1 MTVGDLLKALE
12 GISPHKN
19 VVVTFAGEDERFA
32 TSVTLGWNAVHI
44 CDTIA
49 DLPKDETVLFGTR
62 KRIKR
67 KYTGLRMKPD
77 DVTDEMIERALRA
90 FYRHTSVQNFPQAA
104 RDQMRAALEA
114 ALTTGE
120 G

>member
-32 TSVTLGWNAVHI
+32 TTVTLGWNAVHI

-49 DLPKDETVLFGTR
+49 DLPKDETVLFGCEIR
-62 KRIKR
+62 
-67 KYTGLRMKPD
+67 
-77 DVTDEMIERALRA
+77 E
-90 FYRHTSVQNFPQAA
+90 SV
-104 RDQMRAALEA
+104 
-114 ALTTGE
+114 
-120 G
+120 